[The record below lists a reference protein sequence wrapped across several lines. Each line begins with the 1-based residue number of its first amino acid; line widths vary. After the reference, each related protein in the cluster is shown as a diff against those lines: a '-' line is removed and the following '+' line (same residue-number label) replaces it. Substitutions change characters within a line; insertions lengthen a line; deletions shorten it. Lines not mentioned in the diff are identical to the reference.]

1 MIGQIREAIQD
12 SGKTLVELSES
23 THVSPSQLSRFLRGE
38 RDLTLTSAA
47 RVCEVL
53 GLRLVGVKPVARPA
67 KTVKPTPTTQPPP
80 SSSPGRPAEAAK
92 PPAPRKGKPRKA
104 K

>member
-1 MIGQIREAIQD
+1 MIGQIREAIQG
-12 SGKTLVELSES
+12 SGKTLVELSAS

-53 GLRLVGVKPVARPA
+53 GLELVSRPSRTTRPA
-67 KTVKPTPTTQPPP
+67 KPAFPSGPPR
-80 SSSPGRPAEAAK
+80 SSSPEQPKR
-92 PPAPRKGKPRKA
+92 PRKTKEK
-104 K
+104 